1 MDERRWNIGD
11 LAAATGLTL
20 RALRHFDDIGLLC
33 PAERSPAGHRRYTG
47 DDVRRLYRVLALRQ
61 LGIPLGEITQSLDG
75 GVGTLEAAVRAQL
88 AHIERHIGWQR
99 QLRHRLGALLRA
111 AQERAE
117 PSIDE
122 LLDAMEA
129 MMDQSQFTPEQL
141 TRAKQRHQEPGFA
154 QRFTEWQT
162 RCAAL
167 AEEFRV
173 HIGHRTDPADPAVQA
188 LAAQWSALMDE
199 LTEGDRA
206 TLSSVYA
213 KIEAKGAEAATR
225 GALTAEVWD
234 YLRLVLIVGYGR

>member
-11 LAAATGLTL
+11 LAAATGLTV

-47 DDVRRLYRVLALRQ
+47 DDVRRLYRVVALRQ
-61 LGIPLGEITQSLDG
+61 LGIPLDGIAHALGG
-75 GVGTLEAAVRAQL
+75 GVGTLEEAVRAQI
-88 AHIERHIGWQR
+88 AHVERHSEWQR
-99 QLRHRLGALLRA
+99 QLRYRLKALLRA
-111 AQERAE
+111 AEEGAE

-122 LLDAMEA
+122 LLKAMEA
-129 MMDQSQFTPEQL
+129 MMDQSQFTSEQL
-141 TRAKQRHQEPGFA
+141 ARAKQRHQEPGFA
-154 QRFTEWQT
+154 QRFTEWQA

-167 AEEFRV
+167 DAQFRV
-173 HIGHRTDPADPAVQA
+173 HIGHRTDPADPAVAA
-188 LAAQWSALMDE
+188 LAAQWQELMDE

-213 KIEAKGAEAATR
+213 RIEAKGAEAATR

-234 YLRLVLIVGYGR
+234 YLRMALIVGYGR